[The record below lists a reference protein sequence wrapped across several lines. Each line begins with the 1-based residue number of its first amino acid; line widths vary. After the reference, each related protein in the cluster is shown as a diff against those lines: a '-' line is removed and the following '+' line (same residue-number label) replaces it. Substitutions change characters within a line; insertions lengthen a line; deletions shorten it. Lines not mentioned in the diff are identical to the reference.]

1 MAMQSIPPLPP
12 QAATARASAASPRP
26 ASPASPDAVS
36 TPAPLS
42 ATLNVVKPEQE
53 ADSARSTSQPSR
65 EQLDQAMQQMQ
76 NALPPVARN
85 LQFSIDEET
94 GRTVVKVI
102 DPSTKE
108 VIRQMP
114 SEELLSIAKALDSMR
129 GLLIK
134 QDV

>member
-12 QAATARASAASPRP
+12 QATSARAGASSPRP
-26 ASPASPDAVS
+26 AISPDSRS
-36 TPAPLS
+36 TAPTTE
-42 ATLNVVKPEQE
+42 ALNVVKPEVE
-53 ADSARSTSQPSR
+53 DDSARSAAQPSR
-65 EQLDQAMQQMQ
+65 EQVAQAMQQMQ
-76 NALPPVARN
+76 EALPPVARN

-114 SEELLSIAKALDSMR
+114 SEELLTIAKALDSMR

>member
-12 QAATARASAASPRP
+12 QAANARASAASPRP
-26 ASPASPDAVS
+26 TSPDSAN

-53 ADSARSTSQPSR
+53 ADSARSTAQPSR
-65 EQLDQAMQQMQ
+65 EQIDQAMQQMQ
-76 NALPPVARN
+76 EALPPVARN

>member
-1 MAMQSIPPLPP
+1 MALQSIPPLPP
-12 QAATARASAASPRP
+12 QPSTARAGHASSPRGSGAE
-26 ASPASPDAVS
+26 ASVTTSTSASSEA
-36 TPAPLS
+36 
-42 ATLNVVKPEQE
+42 LNVVKADAE
-53 ADSARSTSQPSR
+53 ANSARTAAPPSR
-65 EQLDQAMQQMQ
+65 AQIDQAMQKMQ
-76 NALPPVARN
+76 DALPPVARN
-85 LQFSIDEET
+85 LQFSVDEET

-114 SEELLSIAKALDSMR
+114 SEELLAIAKALDGMR

>member
-53 ADSARSTSQPSR
+53 ADSARSTAQPSR